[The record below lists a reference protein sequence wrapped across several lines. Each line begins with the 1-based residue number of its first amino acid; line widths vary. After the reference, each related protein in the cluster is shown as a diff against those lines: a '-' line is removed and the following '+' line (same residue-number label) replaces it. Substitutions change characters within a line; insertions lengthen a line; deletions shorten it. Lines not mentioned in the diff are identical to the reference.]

1 MEKPA
6 TDHPSAERFEKVR
19 QEHRNETAEDYV
31 ELIAELIDRRGE
43 ARAVDL
49 SARLGVSQPT
59 VNKVITRLRRDG
71 LVEGR
76 RYRSLFLTD
85 EGRHLA
91 EAMRRRHRIVLDF
104 LLSLGISE
112 EVAHADAE
120 GIEHHV
126 SDETL
131 EAFRRGTRR
140 TAGRDA
146 GQASS

>member
-1 MEKPA
+1 MQSVEKLTA
-6 TDHPSAERFEKVR
+6 DHPSAERFEKVR

-31 ELIAELIDRRGE
+31 EMIADLIDRRGE

-49 SARLGVSQPT
+49 STRLGVSQPT

-76 RYRSLFLTD
+76 RYRSIFLTE
-85 EGRHLA
+85 EGRRLA
-91 EAMRRRHRIVLDF
+91 EAARRRHRIVLDF

-112 EVAHADAE
+112 DVARADAE

-131 EAFRRGTRR
+131 EAFRLR
-140 TAGRDA
+140 TRDA
-146 GQASS
+146 